1 MGCSWATAF
10 FHIILQKPQ
19 FWLMYNSTWLL
30 PALKVMLRVILNH
43 LFLLNNIIVFTKK
56 PRKKNILAAFIQFNL
71 CLSSNVISWVHSCR
85 LHCKISVD
93 LFIFS
98 CDFLLIRERGHFKR
112 FFCILYSV
120 TWYHRS
126 NICTITRLQLY
137 NYNHNIWYGMVK
149 YESPFLKDVLYL
161 LCLKLA

>member
-10 FHIILQKPQ
+10 FHIILQKSQ
-19 FWLMYNSTWLL
+19 FWLMYNWTWLL
-30 PALKVMLRVILNH
+30 PVLKVMLRVISNH

-56 PRKKNILAAFIQFNL
+56 TRKNILAAFIQFNL

-112 FFCILYSV
+112 FFILYSV

-137 NYNHNIWYGMVK
+137 NYNHRLWYGIVK

>member
-10 FHIILQKPQ
+10 FHIILQKSQ
-19 FWLMYNSTWLL
+19 FWLMYNWTWLL
-30 PALKVMLRVILNH
+30 PVLKVMLRVISNH

-56 PRKKNILAAFIQFNL
+56 NPEKNILAAFIQFNL

-112 FFCILYSV
+112 FFFILYSV

>member
-10 FHIILQKPQ
+10 FHIILQKSQ
-19 FWLMYNSTWLL
+19 FWLMYNWTWLL
-30 PALKVMLRVILNH
+30 PVLKVMLRVISNH
-43 LFLLNNIIVFTKK
+43 LFLLNNIIVFTKN
-56 PRKKNILAAFIQFNL
+56 PEKNILVAFIQFNL

-112 FFCILYSV
+112 
-120 TWYHRS
+120 
-126 NICTITRLQLY
+126 TITRLQLY
-137 NYNHNIWYGMVK
+137 NYNHSIWYGMVK